1 MLKGYSFV
9 CAVDVHC
16 TDRNK
21 NKINNNNNNNS
32 SSSIDRGGVY
42 TYGRLSEMDHSR
54 KAARGTKSL

>member
-21 NKINNNNNNNS
+21 NKINNSNNNNNS

-42 TYGRLSEMDHSR
+42 TYGRLSEMDH
-54 KAARGTKSL
+54 